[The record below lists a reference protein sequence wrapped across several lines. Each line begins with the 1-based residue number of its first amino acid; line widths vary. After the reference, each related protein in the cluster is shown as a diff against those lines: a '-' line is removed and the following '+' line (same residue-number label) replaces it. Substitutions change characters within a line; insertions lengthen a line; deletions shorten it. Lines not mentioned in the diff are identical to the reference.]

1 MSGRPMALVD
11 LHSHVLWALDDGC
24 QTPEETLAAARLLVD
39 LGWRES
45 APTPHAHPLFPS
57 RDPAACAARLAEAQA
72 LLDLEK
78 IPLKLHSGAENPLD
92 GEYLERLAVEAR
104 RGLGVTGKWALVELP
119 FRANVPAMPDLL
131 FHLARRSVRPLL
143 AHPERCAEFDRPGRA
158 AEAVR
163 LGAALQLNLG
173 ALSGIYGRHVRKLA
187 ESLLDDRLYAVAAT
201 DLHHPDGAEEWLPE
215 GLDLLEERA
224 GAEEVERLCAANPRR
239 ILAGEDVA

>member
-1 MSGRPMALVD
+1 MAFVD

-57 RDPAACAARLAEAQA
+57 RDAATCAQRLLEAQA
-72 LLDLEK
+72 LLDQES
-78 IPLKLHSGAENPLD
+78 IPLKLHVGGAENPLD
-92 GEYLERLAVEAR
+92 ADYLGRLAPGLR
-104 RGLGVTGKWALVELP
+104 RGLGATGRWALVELP
-119 FRANVPAMPDLL
+119 FRGSVPAMPDLL
-131 FHLARRSVRPLL
+131 FHLARKSVRPLL

-158 AEAVR
+158 AEAIR

-173 ALSGIYGRHVRKLA
+173 ALAGIYGRQVRKQA
-187 ESLLDDRLYAVAAT
+187 EAFLDDRLYAVAAT

-215 GLDLLEERA
+215 ALDALESRA
-224 GAEEVERLCAANPRR
+224 GGSEVERLCARNPAR
-239 ILAGEDVA
+239 ILAGEEVA

>member
-1 MSGRPMALVD
+1 MAFVD

-24 QTPEETLAAARLLVD
+24 QTPEETLAAARLLVE

-57 RDPAACAARLAEAQA
+57 GDRAVCAVRLAEAQA
-72 LLDLEK
+72 LLDLEA

-92 GEYLERLAVEAR
+92 GDYLGRLGVEER
-104 RGLGVTGKWALVELP
+104 RGLGTTGRWALVELP
-119 FRANVPAMPDLL
+119 FRGSVPALPDLL

-143 AHPERCAEFDRPGRA
+143 AHPERCAEFDRAGRA

-173 ALSGIYGRHVRKLA
+173 ALAGIYGRHVRKQA
-187 ESLLDDRLYAVAAT
+187 ESFLDDRLYSVAAT

-215 GLDLLEERA
+215 ALDLLEERVGDA
-224 GAEEVERLCAANPRR
+224 EVERLCSGNPRR
-239 ILAGEDVA
+239 ILGGEEIA